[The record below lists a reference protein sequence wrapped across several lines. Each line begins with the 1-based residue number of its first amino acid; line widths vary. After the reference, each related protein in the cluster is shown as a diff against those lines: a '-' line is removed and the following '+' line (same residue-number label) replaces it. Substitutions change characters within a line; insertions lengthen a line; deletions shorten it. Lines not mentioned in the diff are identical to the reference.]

1 MVYREGTSEVQ
12 AIACFPKVVVSGDGR
27 GVVSHVGARLLAD
40 VAAAT
45 GLVEAFD
52 RAVGGWRVRR
62 SAHRPGRVL
71 VDVAVMIADGGE
83 AIADLAVL
91 RNQPGLSGQV
101 ASPATCW
108 RVLDSVDV
116 DTLADLKQARA
127 TARER
132 AWVLRGEAGRNL
144 PAVVCG
150 GRVQS
155 GLVIDIDATLVTCHS
170 EKEGTAATYK
180 SGYGYHPMLAW
191 LDNTGEALAGL
202 LRSGN
207 ATANDAAD
215 HATVVDEA
223 LAQIPDSHRHGS
235 PILVRADSAGGTRGF
250 LGYLRSLRDGRGL
263 DLSFSVGFRVTNA
276 VAEAIRRLPET
287 AWTVAVDADG
297 TPRPADETGLPVAQ
311 VAELTGL
318 LADPVESG
326 WPAGMRVVVRR
337 ERPHPGAQISVFE
350 AHDGWRYQA
359 LATDTTTGQLA
370 WLEARHRAHAR
381 VEDKIRN
388 IKQAG
393 LGRFPS
399 REFQINQTWLQLALV
414 AADLIAWTQTTLLTG
429 ELAKAEPK
437 TLRYRLLHVAA
448 RLVRGQRRTKIRIDH
463 RWPWAGQLAD
473 AFHRLARISAPL
485 LA

>member
-12 AIACFPKVVVSGDGR
+12 AIACFPRVVVSADGR

-40 VAAAT
+40 VAQVT

-52 RAVGGWRVRR
+52 QAVGGRRVRR
-62 SAHRPGRVL
+62 SAHPPGRVL

-91 RNQPGLSGQV
+91 RNQPGLFGQV

-116 DTLADLKQARA
+116 DTLADLKRARA
-127 TARER
+127 TTRER
-132 AWVLRGEAGRNL
+132 AWLLRGEAGRIL

-150 GRVQS
+150 GRVQP

-180 SGYGYHPMLAW
+180 HGFGYHPMLAW
-191 LDNTGEALAGL
+191 LDNTGEALAGM
-202 LRSGN
+202 LRPGN

-215 HATVVDEA
+215 HATVIEDA

-263 DLSFSVGFRVTNA
+263 DLSFSVGFRVTNT
-276 VAEAIRRLPET
+276 VAEAIRRLPEA

-297 TPRPADETGLPVAQ
+297 TPRPADETGLRSPR
-311 VAELTGL
+311 
-318 LADPVESG
+318 S
-326 WPAGMRVVVRR
+326 
-337 ERPHPGAQISVFE
+337 
-350 AHDGWRYQA
+350 
-359 LATDTTTGQLA
+359 
-370 WLEARHRAHAR
+370 
-381 VEDKIRN
+381 
-388 IKQAG
+388 
-393 LGRFPS
+393 PS
-399 REFQINQTWLQLALV
+399 
-414 AADLIAWTQTTLLTG
+414 
-429 ELAKAEPK
+429 
-437 TLRYRLLHVAA
+437 
-448 RLVRGQRRTKIRIDH
+448 
-463 RWPWAGQLAD
+463 
-473 AFHRLARISAPL
+473 
-485 LA
+485 